1 MATNSLGVQDE
12 PVLDF
17 PATNSLGVQDEPL
30 LDFPAAKS
38 LGVQD
43 DLLLDFPNS
52 RSLAVQFDLEVFFLM
67 PGLIKGKQLIDSA
80 VYTAKIAADALAA
93 SAAGRAKMQD
103 GFFDSATVTSK
114 FAAASISDSRL
125 VELYIKANGT
135 RAFTADQ
142 PMGGFKL
149 TGLGDPTTAQDAAT
163 KFYVDAVAS
172 GLDVKAS
179 ARVATTAV
187 LPAVTASGT
196 GVGKTLTANAVGV
209 LTVDSVATVLND
221 RILVKNQ
228 VAGADNGLYKVTT
241 EGTAGV
247 AFVLTRAIDA
257 DQNAEVT
264 AGMFTFVTE
273 GTANADTGWVLSTN
287 DPITVDTTSLSFVQF
302 SSAGVITAGAGL
314 LQTGSVFD
322 VVIASGSGGL
332 TANANDISVNYATT
346 AQLADADAAAE
357 AAGTSETLARGDH
370 KHLVSTGSPTV
381 TVKSEATA
389 AATGTAATLLRT
401 DAQIQVATATPG
413 TTIKSDATAASQ
425 GTSSSL
431 LRADAQLV
439 ALTAA
444 PTDVGTANAAG
455 ASSSLARADHVHK
468 AFGATT
474 SNKNMTASVTT
485 ADNQE
490 ATATTIAATPALD
503 GYVQVFVNG
512 VKVQVGDGTK
522 VSVVSYF
529 SGDAGAT
536 ARSITAIVS
545 GDKLFWNGSIAG
557 YELDATDK
565 IDFDYEA

>member
-1 MATNSLGVQDE
+1 MGDLAPQDEPVVDFPASSSLGVQDE
-12 PVLDF
+12 PVVDF
-17 PATNSLGVQDEPL
+17 PSS
-30 LDFPAAKS
+30 KS
-38 LGVQD
+38 LGVQG
-43 DLLLDFPNS
+43 DLTVDFPS
-52 RSLAVQFDLEVFFLM
+52 SSSLASQFDLEVFFLM